1 MKYLSLLAICW
12 IFVCTET
19 NAQTNKGVIS
29 GKVLS
34 KEGKPIEGV
43 NVVLK
48 PSDAGQA
55 TDGNG
60 KYSITVREGSYKIVI
75 SNLGND
81 KIERT
86 VQIKAGETV
95 SQEDIVLGESP
106 AILKDLVVTGQ
117 FEAQS
122 LKNSV
127 YQVRTI
133 DSERIRLRGATNV
146 QTILNTEL
154 GMRFTNDPATGASDI
169 ELMGMTGQNV
179 KILLDGI
186 PMVDRGGTRESLGQ
200 IDINTIERIEI
211 VEGPMSVIY
220 GTDALAGVINII
232 SKKGIHQDN
241 LMITARIQEETV
253 GKEYNAFTKN
263 GTHNQHIGAIWQ
275 RKGFQLS
282 GNFTRN
288 DFGGWQGDST
298 GRSKS
303 WMPKSQALYTA
314 SAGYNADKWNV
325 WYRFNGTDE
334 TISFL
339 GPVNENLNLAGD
351 TDYISKRWFH
361 QAQGEFKA
369 NEKLS
374 FNAAV
379 SYTDYSRKT
388 LNTQIDFETG
398 KRTLA
403 IGASQDKSIFTTA
416 FFRGTSLYKF
426 SPNFTLLAGIDVT
439 NNNSSGDRI
448 LGSPT
453 INEYAL
459 FLAPE
464 IKITQKIKLS
474 PGLRFLQNSV
484 YDAPPVIPSLNGK
497 IVLNKKLDFR
507 FGYARGFRS
516 PALRELYFKFK
527 DASHDIIG
535 NENLKAEYSNS
546 FNSSFVLQLAEKTD
560 LRLSSTLG
568 AFYNVFHDQITT
580 GTVAGNASVSTYFN
594 LNLFKTKGLTLEN
607 KLYWKNITATLGGS
621 YIARYN
627 RLSESPQELG
637 DTPQFTWSPEIN
649 TNLLYSFPKLG
660 ATVNLFYKYNGKRP
674 SYQTITLPS
683 KEVVARLAETEGYHM
698 ADLTLT
704 KTISKYINVI
714 GGARNLFNVTSIL
727 STSQGTGAHDPGNSI
742 PTSYGRSYFLGLTVN
757 WSKN

>member
-1 MKYLSLLAICW
+1 MKYLFLFTMCLM
-12 IFVCTET
+12 VCTET
-19 NAQTNKGVIS
+19 FAQNRTGIIT
-29 GKVLS
+29 GKITS
-34 KEGKPIEGV
+34 QDGKPLPGV
-43 NVVLK
+43 SVILK
-48 PSDAGQA
+48 PSGLGQSA
-55 TDGNG
+55 KEDG
-60 KYSITVREGSYKIVI
+60 SFSLRAPEGNYTLLI
-75 SNLGND
+75 SGLSND
-81 KIERT
+81 KTERA
-86 VQIKAGETV
+86 VSIKAGQTIKLD
-95 SQEDIVLGESP
+95 DITLNEAPTS
-106 AILKDLVVTGQ
+106 LRDVVITGQ

-146 QTILNTEL
+146 QTVLNTEL
-154 GMRFTNDPATGASDI
+154 GMRFTNDPATGTSDI

-200 IDINTIERIEI
+200 IDINTVERIEI

-232 SKKGIHQDN
+232 SKKAIHENN

-253 GKEYNAFTKN
+253 GNEYNALTKN
-263 GTHNQHIGAIWQ
+263 GGHNQNVGVTWQ
-275 RKGFQLS
+275 RKGLQVS
-282 GNFTRN
+282 GNYTRN
-288 DFGGWQGDST
+288 DFGGWQGDSS
-298 GRSKS
+298 GRKKA
-303 WMPKSQALYTA
+303 WMPKNQNLFTA
-314 SAGYNADKWNV
+314 SVGYNATRWNV

-334 TISFL
+334 TIKFL
-339 GPVNENLNLAGD
+339 GYVNNNRAGD

-361 QAQGEFKA
+361 QAQGEFRA
-369 NEKLS
+369 NDKLNI
-374 FNAAV
+374 NAAL
-379 SYTDYSRKT
+379 SYTDYSRRT
-388 LNTQIDFETG
+388 LNTIIDFATN

-403 IGASQDKSIFTTA
+403 IGASQDKSIFTTT
-416 FFRGTSLYKF
+416 FFRGTAQYKIA
-426 SPNFTLLAGIDVT
+426 PKIALLAGVDLT

-459 FLAPE
+459 FLSPE
-464 IKITQKIKLS
+464 IKFAHGIKLS
-474 PGLRFLQNSV
+474 PGLRFLKNTV
-484 YDAPPVIPSLNGK
+484 YNAPPVIPSINGK
-497 IVLNKKLDFR
+497 IALNKRLDLR

-546 FNSSFVLQLAEKTD
+546 FNSSLVLQLAEKTD
-560 LRLSSTLG
+560 LRLSTTLG

-580 GTVAGNASVSTYFN
+580 GTVPGNASVSTYFN

-607 KLYWKNITATLGGS
+607 KFYWKEITATLGGS

-627 RLSESPQELG
+627 RLSESADELG
-637 DTPQFTWSPEIN
+637 DTPQFTWAPEIN
-649 TNLLYSFPKLG
+649 SNVLYTFQKLKG
-660 ATVNLFYKYNGKRP
+660 TINLFYKYTGKRP
-674 SYQTITLPS
+674 SYQAVTLPN
-683 KEVVARLAETEGYHM
+683 KQVVANLAETAGYHM

-704 KTISKYINVI
+704 KTISKNINFI
-714 GGARNLFNVTSIL
+714 GGVKNLLNVTNII
-727 STSQGTGAHDPGNSI
+727 STAQGGGAHDPGNSI
-742 PTSYGRSYFLGLTVN
+742 PTSYGRSYFLGLTVQ